1 MKSSSRTILSR
12 FALLATIAASPLF
25 MTDAYA
31 FGGKPGG
38 PFSNGSYFPN
48 DGTFS
53 AVLRAADLIGT
64 LQFSTSASS
73 ASTGTAVIYN
83 EGDTYIGN
91 SNGAF
96 NAGAKSIA
104 VTFQADSKGQG
115 QQEAT
120 VKKEVTYPSGNGTFT
135 TETTDFRKIGYF
147 DSLYCNGYAD
157 CKTSNDFPTQKF
169 SGTGSAVFQK
179 IIYPGD
185 SPEFDASEPKEFS
198 VSGVRLS
205 NSASQ
210 FSTKEITPPYVNEFS
225 ISVQAP

>member
-12 FALLATIAASPLF
+12 FALLATIAASPLL
-25 MTDAYA
+25 MTDAQA

-64 LQFSTSASS
+64 LQFSTSSSS

-91 SNGAF
+91 SSGAF

-104 VTFQADSKGQG
+104 VTFQADVKGQG

-120 VKKEVTYPSGNGTFT
+120 VQKEIYNTVNGTT
-135 TETTDFRKIGYF
+135 TRETTDFRKIGYF
-147 DSLYCNGYAD
+147 DSLNCNGYAD

-169 SGTGSAVFQK
+169 SGTGSAVFQN

-185 SPEFDASEPKEFS
+185 SPEFNASEPKEFS